1 MARRRVSVG
10 ARALPFSALMP
21 ISIALRPSLAALAPS
36 PVTQASS
43 TSFMFGCFSGR
54 GGSRIAKA

>member
-43 TSFMFGCFSGR
+43 TFYVRLLLGAR
-54 GGSRIAKA
+54 GVAYR